1 MERYIKRFA
10 NWYKEIGEDYL
21 ILILIVFFGSLGG
34 FLVGYNMVKF
44 W

>member
-1 MERYIKRFA
+1 MMRYVERFI

-21 ILILIVFFGSLGG
+21 ILILICFFGSLGG